1 MFLMMKPTHSSSNTR
16 FDISVIFMSIY
27 SLSDGDISIN
37 LGDDDFVKNLKI
49 NQSNFSEL
57 LIYK

>member
-1 MFLMMKPTHSSSNTR
+1 MVLMMKPTHLSSNTR

-49 NQSNFSEL
+49 NQPNFSEL

>member
-1 MFLMMKPTHSSSNTR
+1 MYIYFLN
-16 FDISVIFMSIY
+16 
-27 SLSDGDISIN
+27 DGDISIN

-49 NQSNFSEL
+49 NQPNFSEL